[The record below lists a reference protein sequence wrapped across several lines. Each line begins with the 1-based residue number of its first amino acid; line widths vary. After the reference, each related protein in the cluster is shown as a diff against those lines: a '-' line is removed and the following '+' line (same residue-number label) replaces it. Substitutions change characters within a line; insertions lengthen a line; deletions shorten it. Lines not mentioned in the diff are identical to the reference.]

1 MILKMQL
8 EKVGLLKEKMKK
20 AKNALTKWNREIFKD
35 MFKQLIIRE
44 EIMRIKEA
52 LFEEFPSADNRIIL
66 QKAQDELKKYI
77 HYEK

>member
-1 MILKMQL
+1 
-8 EKVGLLKEKMKK
+8 MKK